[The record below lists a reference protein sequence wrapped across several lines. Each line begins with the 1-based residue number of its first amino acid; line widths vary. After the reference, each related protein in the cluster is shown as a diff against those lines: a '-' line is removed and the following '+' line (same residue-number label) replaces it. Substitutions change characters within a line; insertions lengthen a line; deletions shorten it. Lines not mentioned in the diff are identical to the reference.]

1 MSKKETQEKRAK
13 YRCSC
18 SEEECYKYAGVC
30 IATDSK
36 EKGKWVLESGCTFH
50 ICPFKC
56 YFTDFHDFN
65 GGRVMKQNNF
75 MYKILGIGNINLKL
89 HDDTIRKLKQARY
102 VLNLKRN
109 LISLGMLDQ
118 MGCSVRIES
127 GVMKIVKGTMV
138 IMKGNRKNGMFIL
151 DEDIVNGEVGIA
163 SNVVID
169 KTKLWHLRLGHISKW
184 VLGTRKAKCI

>member
-1 MSKKETQEKRAK
+1 M
-13 YRCSC
+13 
-18 SEEECYKYAGVC
+18 
-30 IATDSK
+30 
-36 EKGKWVLESGCTFH
+36 
-50 ICPFKC
+50 
-56 YFTDFHDFN
+56 
-65 GGRVMKQNNF
+65 
-75 MYKILGIGNINLKL
+75 GIGNINLKL
-89 HDDTIRKLKQARY
+89 RDDTIRELKQARY

-151 DEDIVNGEVGIA
+151 DGEVVNSEVGIT

-169 KTKLWHLRLGHISKW
+169 RKKLWHLRLGHISKKGIKE
-184 VLGTRKAKCI
+184 LEKTKCIWK